1 MFYQILALLKT
12 KKPKMKQG
20 WKSIHRKTTN
30 PKRNTFKR
38 SLTDIYNMI
47 CTNPRSEDIPFIGDS
62 DANKVLLDDIKSKI
76 EHILSDTRKSSFFG
90 SDVGSNEASFDHSI
104 SVPFKQGS
112 TSPRSDVPKMFED
125 ETFVKEN
132 EKSALLTQIYDLK
145 QQQIKQRDFVDKL
158 VK

>member
-1 MFYQILALLKT
+1 
-12 KKPKMKQG
+12 
-20 WKSIHRKTTN
+20 
-30 PKRNTFKR
+30 
-38 SLTDIYNMI
+38 MI
-47 CTNPRSEDIPFIGDS
+47 CTNPRSEIPFIGDG

-90 SDVGSNEASFDHSI
+90 SDMGSNEASFDQSM

-132 EKSALLTQIYDLK
+132 E
-145 QQQIKQRDFVDKL
+145 
-158 VK
+158 